1 MQNALPDG
9 TAHGEGIGF
18 GKYPTVPILSVCTPA
33 SRLADLVGGFA
44 VWEASPL
51 ASMAESAAA
60 V

>member
-1 MQNALPDG
+1 MQNALLDG

-33 SRLADLVGGFA
+33 AWLADLVGGG

-51 ASMAESAAA
+51 ASMAESTAA